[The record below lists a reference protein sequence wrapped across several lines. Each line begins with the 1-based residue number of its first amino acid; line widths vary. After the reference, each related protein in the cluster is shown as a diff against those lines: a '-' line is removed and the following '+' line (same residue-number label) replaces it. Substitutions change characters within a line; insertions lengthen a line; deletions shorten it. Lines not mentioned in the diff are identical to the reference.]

1 MDAEK
6 ERKRIYRLCVH
17 YGLIGPMP
25 EGIEIKV
32 AEPGAELRGAARLWT
47 DEFAKCGY
55 IPKADRPRI
64 RVHDFPPTQHIIA
77 KYGGAVVGNISLVID
92 SPLFG
97 LPADKAFS
105 AEIDEHIRANGY
117 LACEGTNWVVAE
129 AWRKTPVNM
138 HLFAAFKRLAERKLC
153 DCVVAEVNDR
163 GHKVLYTL
171 FNFDQIGDARNS
183 GHNPDSDHDMVV
195 LMMVC
200 LPSVSPSLI
209 DFPLLYPYFTGATA

>member
-32 AEPGAELRGAARLWT
+32 AEPGAELRGAAQLWT

-97 LPADKAFS
+97 LPADKAFR

-117 LACEGTNWVVAE
+117 LACEGTNW
-129 AWRKTPVNM
+129 
-138 HLFAAFKRLAERKLC
+138 
-153 DCVVAEVNDR
+153 VVAEVNDR

-200 LPSVSPSLI
+200 LPSVSPSLL
-209 DFPLLYPYFTGATA
+209 DFPLLYPYFSGEQREAY